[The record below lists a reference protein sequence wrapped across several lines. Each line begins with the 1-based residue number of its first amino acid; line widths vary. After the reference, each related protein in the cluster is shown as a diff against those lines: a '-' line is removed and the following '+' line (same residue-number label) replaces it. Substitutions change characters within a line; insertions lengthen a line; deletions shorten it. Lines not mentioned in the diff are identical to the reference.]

1 LISKNELFNFLLNNF
16 KMSSNIEVYTDG
28 SCIPNPGKGG
38 WAYII
43 LQDEKE
49 IKRDF
54 GNSKISTNNIMEMT
68 SVIEALKFLQN
79 KNNFTIYSDSQYV
92 IHFCNGTW
100 KKANRKKNLD
110 LWAILDKVSLNKNIK
125 WVHVRSHTGIFYN
138 ELVDSLAKNAII

>member
-1 LISKNELFNFLLNNF
+1 
-16 KMSSNIEVYTDG
+16 MSSNIEVYTDG

-92 IHFCNGTW
+92 IHFCNCTW